1 MEKQKIQTLQ
11 SLRGLAFMGIFLSH
25 LGLAKLGAW
34 SVSVFFILSGFVM
47 YYSYENKALSCSIIN
62 NVLFAIKKVKRLYQ
76 LHLLMLM
83 AALVFM
89 ATGFFLHSDRSSKV
103 IFSDILQICL
113 NTMLLQSF
121 VPREEFYFSLNSVS
135 WYLSVSLFLYF
146 VFPFIISKVK
156 ACKNSKDALITISI
170 VYALLFVLSS
180 ISQVIGFSK
189 EFQAWLTYIN
199 PLFRVFDFF
208 IGTYLCFI
216 YLNKTPSPRG
226 GGGGGGLIECIS
238 LLLIIITYLIHVNN
252 DIAWFKDTLLNIPSA
267 GLFVYVLACRKG
279 LISKCIEN
287 KLLLFLGE
295 ISPFGFLIH
304 QMVIRYYDSF
314 SKHIFASADNQIIR
328 CLTCIL
334 FTIIASILW
343 KQIDIKSHQRTV
355 KR

>member
-47 YYSYENKALSCSIIN
+47 YYSYENKTLACSIID
-62 NVLFAIKKVKRLYQ
+62 NVLFAIKKVKRLYP

-89 ATGFFLHSDRSSKV
+89 AAGFFLHSERSSTV
-103 IFSDILQICL
+103 IVSDISQICL
-113 NTMLLQSF
+113 NTMLLQTF

-146 VFPFIISKVK
+146 AFPFIISRVKKCKWVK
-156 ACKNSKDALITISI
+156 AAFVIIGGMY
-170 VYALLFVLSS
+170 VVLFIMSGMSCVA
-180 ISQVIGFSK
+180 GFSK
-189 EFQAWLTYIN
+189 EFQKWLTYIN
-199 PLFRVFDFF
+199 PLFRVFDFI
-208 IGTYLCFI
+208 IGNYLGFI
-216 YLNKTPSPRG
+216 YLNKTTRRDG
-226 GGGGGGLIECIS
+226 GGYTLVQCIA
-238 LLLIIITYLIHVNN
+238 LLLIIITYLIHINN
-252 DIAWFKDTLLNIPSA
+252 DIAWFNDTLLNIPSA

-279 LISKCIEN
+279 LVSKCIDN
-287 KLLLFLGE
+287 KFLLFLGDV
-295 ISPFGFLIH
+295 SPFGFLIH

-314 SKHIFASADNQIIR
+314 SRHVFVAAENQIIR
-328 CLTCIL
+328 CLICI
-334 FTIIASILW
+334 FIAIIASVLW
-343 KQIDIKSHQRTV
+343 KQIDIKLHQRTV